1 MVLFQ
6 VFKTFSPML
15 YNHRMLCEGKTDA
28 MILLYSFCCYNNWL
42 QCLAN
47 VLNKELDKDVLAAK
61 IYIFTK

>member
-1 MVLFQ
+1 
-6 VFKTFSPML
+6 ML